1 MKNAASSQ
9 VPEGLGWFF
18 PNLLMKVLQSFP
30 SLNVTVL
37 FIITFTP

>member
-1 MKNAASSQ
+1 MKNVASSQ

-18 PNLLMKVLQSFP
+18 PNLLMKVLQSFS

-37 FIITFTP
+37 FTIAFTA

>member
-9 VPEGLGWFF
+9 VPEDLGWFF
-18 PNLLMKVLQSFP
+18 PSLLMKVVQNFP

-37 FIITFTP
+37 FTITFTA